1 MSHTFLNEKIHPG
14 LKKSVIEKGWKNFS
28 DIQISAFEPIYNSE
42 DCIIEAPTSGGKTEA
57 VLFPVLS
64 KIANDKLEGVKI
76 LYLAPLK
83 ALLNNIEIRAKE
95 YSIACNLHSFK
106 WHGDVSQTKKIEEF
120 NNPSQLLLTTP
131 ESLEAI
137 LLRKA
142 NWQDVFK
149 NLKCIII
156 DEAHNFASGDRG
168 SHILS
173 LLERL
178 EYPLEKLPQRIAV
191 TATIG
196 NPDDMLLWLAG
207 NKRKSGKRI
216 HVISKKQKEKD
227 YKVHFF
233 NEINDKQD
241 DEFENLAINRLYDSL
256 YKMLPNKKSLVFINS
271 RSGSEGLASKIN
283 EMNLSVS
290 SRNPIKVRTH
300 HSSVSKFYRE
310 YAELQIQIKNEAGL
324 NAIINTSTLELGID
338 IGELDQV
345 IQFRTLTHSSVFLQ
359 RVGRTGRRENKPQV
373 FRGLDT
379 NRDDLLLMCAVI
391 NLGLK
396 GICEKIHFPKKS
408 FHILAH
414 QLICLSLQM
423 NGISP
428 DLAWSILSNAHCF
441 SEIIKAEFVSLIDFM
456 IKEKY
461 LRYVDNELIIGEV
474 GEKSLLGANWKR
486 LFAVFDDA
494 PLYDVTD
501 GKTHVGTLDSSF
513 VESQNT
519 PFIFV
524 LGGIE
529 WNAKEVKFKNRQVV
543 AEKTHTGKAPRWR
556 TQCGMEVPYETAQEA
571 ARILFELEVSA
582 YLDKEGKEAIMSLKK
597 EYSNIKWS
605 ENNWF
610 IDTEIA
616 GVCNIWT
623 FAGDKLNRTLS
634 EILKI
639 YKLGEIDYN
648 YMKIEIKRKDHV
660 ESFGKDILK
669 KLNDLKTI
677 SSQDLNKIKDS
688 IINELSIIP
697 FSKFSKCLSDNL
709 CKRTIGEN
717 IFGVND
723 LMKLL
728 KNINYAIP

>member
-1 MSHTFLNEKIHPG
+1 MSNTFLNEKIHPG

-28 DIQISAFEPIYNSE
+28 DIQISAFEPIYNGE

-57 VLFPVLS
+57 VLFPTLS
-64 KIANDKLEGVKI
+64 KIANDKLDGVKI

-95 YSIACNLHSFK
+95 YSVACGLHSFK

-137 LLRKA
+137 LLRKV

-207 NKRKSGKRI
+207 NKRKPGKRI
-216 HVISKKQKEKD
+216 HVTSKKQKEKD
-227 YKVHFF
+227 YKVYFF
-233 NEINDKQD
+233 DEMNDVND
-241 DEFENLAINRLYDSL
+241 DEFETLAINRLHDTL

-283 EMNLSVS
+283 EMNLSIG
-290 SRNPIKVRTH
+290 SRNPVKIRTH

-310 YAELQIQIKNEAGL
+310 YAELQIQIKNESGL

-379 NRDDLLLMCAVI
+379 NRDDLLIMCAVI

-396 GICEKIHFPKKS
+396 GICEKIEFPKKS

-414 QLICLSLQM
+414 QLICLTLQM
-423 NGISP
+423 NGIDP
-428 DLAWSILSNAHCF
+428 DLAWSVLSNAHCF
-441 SEIIKAEFVSLIDFM
+441 SEITKAEFIFLIDFM
-456 IKEKY
+456 VKEKY
-461 LRYVDNELIIGEV
+461 LRCVDDELIIGEV
-474 GEKSLLGANWKR
+474 GEKSLLGANWRR

-513 VESQNT
+513 VESQST

-529 WNAKEVKFKNRQVV
+529 WNAKEIKFKNRQVL
-543 AEKTHTGKAPRWR
+543 AEKTHTGKAPLWR
-556 TQCGMEVPYETAQEA
+556 TQRGLEVPFETAQEA
-571 ARILFELEVSA
+571 ARILFSSEMPE
-582 YLDKEGKEAIMSLKK
+582 YLDKEGKEAIMVLKNK
-597 EYSNIKWS
+597 YSNIKCS
-605 ENNWF
+605 DNNWF
-610 IDTEIA
+610 VDNEIA
-616 GVCNIWT
+616 GICNIWT
-623 FAGDKLNRTLS
+623 FAGDKLNRTLC
-634 EILKI
+634 EILKF
-639 YKLGEIDYN
+639 YKLGMIESN
-648 YMKIEIKRKDHV
+648 YIKVEIKRK
-660 ESFGKDILK
+660 ENIENLKKDILEI
-669 KLNDLKTI
+669 LNNLKTI
-677 SSQDLNKIKDS
+677 NNKNLNKIKSD
-688 IINELSIIP
+688 IINTLLPIP
-697 FSKFSKCLSDNL
+697 FSKYSKCLSNNL
-709 CKRTIGEN
+709 TKEVLGEKAFELN
-717 IFGVND
+717 N
-723 LMKLL
+723 LL
-728 KNINYAIP
+728 KLINNINF